1 MRIDELDRQIIA
13 QLTDNARA
21 SFREIGYQVGL
32 SAPAVKRRVDRL
44 VEDGVISGFSARLNP
59 DALGWH
65 AQAWV
70 SVTYAGNVT
79 PNTIRGILEP
89 IPQVVAAYT
98 VSGNADVLVQL
109 RAADMADLE
118 RSLEKLRATGAV
130 ARTESTIVL
139 STLLERSAAST
150 SRSAPDAARS
160 TGDAHG
166 APGATGA
173 TGAAGHWQNEGK
185 SHGGR

>member
-1 MRIDELDRQIIA
+1 MRIDALDQQIIA
-13 QLTDNARA
+13 LLVHDARM
-21 SFREIGYQVGL
+21 SFREIGDRVGL

-44 VEDGVISGFSARLNP
+44 VADGVISGFSARLNP
-59 DALGWH
+59 AALGWH

-79 PNTIRGILEP
+79 PDTIRGILDP

-98 VSGNADVLVQL
+98 VSGDADVLVQL

-139 STLLERSAAST
+139 STLLERSAPAT
-150 SRSAPDAARS
+150 SI
-160 TGDAHG
+160 TI
-166 APGATGA
+166 T
-173 TGAAGHWQNEGK
+173 
-185 SHGGR
+185 